1 MDIAIA
7 IVTGTVIAA
16 TPLLFAA
23 MGELVVERSGVLN
36 LGIEGMM
43 LIGAVTAFS
52 LSFAGYPPALAV
64 LAAVAAGAASSLLFG
79 VLALTL
85 LANQY
90 AAGIALA
97 ILGGGLSGFLGRN
110 FGAAPIEPVGPIHV
124 PGLSEVPFIGPVL
137 FGYDPM
143 VYLALALFG
152 AVWWVLYR
160 TRAGLVIRIIGEN
173 PQAAHDI
180 GYRVIPIRYA
190 TVVFG
195 GAMAGLGGA
204 YLALAYTPLWVENMT
219 SGRGWIALA
228 LVVFAS
234 WRPLRVLLGALL
246 FGGVN
251 ILQFHAQSQ
260 GIGVPS
266 ELLSALP
273 YLATILVLVLISR
286 NRRMQKVNFPASLA
300 KPFRPGH

>member
-1 MDIAIA
+1 MDVAIA

-124 PGLSEVPFIGPVL
+124 PGLSEVPFFGPVL

-266 ELLSALP
+266 EFLSALP

-300 KPFRPGH
+300 RPFRPGH

>member
-1 MDIAIA
+1 MDVAIA

-64 LAAVAAGAASSLLFG
+64 LAAVAVGAASSLLFG

-180 GYRVIPIRYA
+180 GYKVIPIRYA
-190 TVVFG
+190 T
-195 GAMAGLGGA
+195 
-204 YLALAYTPLWVENMT
+204 
-219 SGRGWIALA
+219 
-228 LVVFAS
+228 VVFAS

-266 ELLSALP
+266 EFLSALP
-273 YLATILVLVLISR
+273 YVATILVLVLISR

-300 KPFRPGH
+300 KPFRPGP

>member
-1 MDIAIA
+1 MDVAVA

-52 LSFAGYPPALAV
+52 LSFAGYPAPVAAA
-64 LAAVAAGAASSLLFG
+64 AAVAAGAASSLLFG

-110 FGAAPIEPVGPIHV
+110 FGAAPIEPVGPIQV
-124 PGLSEVPFIGPVL
+124 PVLSEIPFIGPVL

-143 VYLALALFG
+143 VYLALALVRRRVVG
-152 AVWWVLYR
+152 AV
-160 TRAGLVIRIIGEN
+160 
-173 PQAAHDI
+173 PH
-180 GYRVIPIRYA
+180 P
-190 TVVFG
+190 G
-195 GAMAGLGGA
+195 GAGHPDRRREPAGRARRRLPGDPD
-204 YLALAYTPLWVENMT
+204 PLPPRSSSAAAW
-219 SGRGWIALA
+219 R
-228 LVVFAS
+228 AS
-234 WRPLRVLLGALL
+234 AGP
-246 FGGVN
+246 
-251 ILQFHAQSQ
+251 
-260 GIGVPS
+260 
-266 ELLSALP
+266 
-273 YLATILVLVLISR
+273 ISR
-286 NRRMQKVNFPASLA
+286 SPTPRYGSRT
-300 KPFRPGH
+300 

>member
-1 MDIAIA
+1 MEVAVA

-52 LSFAGYPPALAV
+52 LSFAGYPPALAAA
-64 LAAVAAGAASSLLFG
+64 AAVAAGAASSLLFG

-124 PGLSEVPFIGPVL
+124 PVLSEIPFIGPVL

-195 GAMAGLGGA
+195 GGMAGFGGA

-266 ELLSALP
+266 EFLSALP

>member
-1 MDIAIA
+1 MDVAIA
-7 IVTGTVIAA
+7 IVTGTVVAA

-52 LSFAGYPPALAV
+52 LSLAGWPAPVAAV
-64 LAAVAAGAASSLLFG
+64 AAVAAGAASSLLFG

-97 ILGGGLSGFLGRN
+97 ILGSGLSAFIGRD
-110 FGAAPIEPVGPIHV
+110 FGAAPIDPIGPIHV
-124 PGLSEVPFIGPVL
+124 PMLSEVPFLGPVL

-160 TRAGLVIRIIGEN
+160 TKAGLVIRIVGEN
-173 PQAAHDI
+173 PQAAHDV

-204 YLALAYTPLWVENMT
+204 YLALAYTPLWVENLT

-251 ILQFHAQSQ
+251 ILQFHAQSR
-260 GIGVPS
+260 GIGIPS

-300 KPFRPGH
+300 RPFRPGH

>member
-1 MDIAIA
+1 MDVAVA
-7 IVTGTVIAA
+7 IVTGTVVAA

-52 LSFAGYPPALAV
+52 LSLAGYPAPVAAA
-64 LAAVAAGAASSLLFG
+64 AAVAAGAASSLLFG

-124 PGLSEVPFIGPVL
+124 PVLSEIPFLGPVL

-160 TRAGLVIRIIGEN
+160 TRAGLVIRIVGEN
-173 PQAAHDI
+173 PQAAHDV

-195 GAMAGLGGA
+195 GGMAGFGGA

-266 ELLSALP
+266 EFLSALP

-286 NRRMQKVNFPASLA
+286 NRQMQKVNFPASLA

>member
-1 MDIAIA
+1 MDVAIA

-266 ELLSALP
+266 EFLSALP

-286 NRRMQKVNFPASLA
+286 NRQMQKVNFPASLA
-300 KPFRPGH
+300 RPFRPGH

>member
-1 MDIAIA
+1 MDVAIA

-124 PGLSEVPFIGPVL
+124 PVLSEVPFIGPVL

-266 ELLSALP
+266 EFLSALP

>member
-1 MDIAIA
+1 
-7 IVTGTVIAA
+7 
-16 TPLLFAA
+16 
-23 MGELVVERSGVLN
+23 
-36 LGIEGMM
+36 M

-266 ELLSALP
+266 EFLSALP
-273 YLATILVLVLISR
+273 YVATILVLVLISR

>member
-1 MDIAIA
+1 MDVAIA
-7 IVTGTVIAA
+7 IVTGTVVAA

-52 LSFAGYPPALAV
+52 LSLAGWPAPVAA
-64 LAAVAAGAASSLLFG
+64 LAAVAVGAASSLLFG
-79 VLALTL
+79 GLALTL

-97 ILGGGLSGFLGRN
+97 ILGSGLSAFIGRD

-124 PGLSEVPFIGPVL
+124 PVLSEVPFIGPVL

-160 TRAGLVIRIIGEN
+160 TKAGLVIRIIGEN
-173 PQAAHDI
+173 PQAAHDV

-204 YLALAYTPLWVENMT
+204 YLALAYTPLWVENLT

-251 ILQFHAQSQ
+251 ILQFHAQSR
-260 GIGVPS
+260 GIGIPS

-300 KPFRPGH
+300 RPFRPGH

>member
-1 MDIAIA
+1 MDVAIA

-52 LSFAGYPPALAV
+52 LSFAGYPAPVAAA
-64 LAAVAAGAASSLLFG
+64 AAVAAGAASSLLFG

-124 PGLSEVPFIGPVL
+124 PVLSEIPFIGPVL

-160 TRAGLVIRIIGEN
+160 TRAGLVIRIVGEN
-173 PQAAHDI
+173 PQAAHDV

-195 GAMAGLGGA
+195 GGMAGFGGA

-251 ILQFHAQSQ
+251 ILQLHAQSR

-286 NRRMQKVNFPASLA
+286 NRQMQKVNFPASLA

>member
-1 MDIAIA
+1 MDVAVA

-52 LSFAGYPPALAV
+52 LSLAGYPAPVAAA
-64 LAAVAAGAASSLLFG
+64 AAVAAGAASSLLFG

-124 PGLSEVPFIGPVL
+124 PVLSEIPFIGPVL

-143 VYLALALFG
+143 VYMALALSG

-160 TRAGLVIRIIGEN
+160 TRAGLVIRIVGEN
-173 PQAAHDI
+173 PQAAHDV

-195 GAMAGLGGA
+195 GGMAGFGGA

-251 ILQFHAQSQ
+251 ILQFHAQSR

-266 ELLSALP
+266 EFLSALP

-286 NRRMQKVNFPASLA
+286 NRQMQKVNFPASLA
-300 KPFRPGH
+300 RPFRPGH

>member
-1 MDIAIA
+1 MDVAIA
-7 IVTGTVIAA
+7 IVTGTVVAA

-52 LSFAGYPPALAV
+52 LSLAGWPAPVAA

-79 VLALTL
+79 GLALTL

-97 ILGGGLSGFLGRN
+97 ILGSGLSAFIGRD
-110 FGAAPIEPVGPIHV
+110 FGAAPIEPIGPVHV
-124 PGLSEVPFIGPVL
+124 PVLSELPFLGPVL

-160 TRAGLVIRIIGEN
+160 TKAGLVVRIIGEN
-173 PQAAHDI
+173 PQAAHDV

-190 TVVFG
+190 TVGFG

-204 YLALAYTPLWVENMT
+204 YLALAYTPLWVENLT

-260 GIGVPS
+260 GIGIPS

>member
-1 MDIAIA
+1 MDVAIA

-52 LSFAGYPPALAV
+52 LSFAGYPAPVAAA
-64 LAAVAAGAASSLLFG
+64 AAVAAGAASSLLFG

-97 ILGGGLSGFLGRN
+97 ILGGGLSGFLGRS

-124 PGLSEVPFIGPVL
+124 PVLSEIPFIGPVL

-160 TRAGLVIRIIGEN
+160 TRAGLVIRIVGEN
-173 PQAAHDI
+173 PQAAHDV

-195 GAMAGLGGA
+195 GGMAGFGGA

-286 NRRMQKVNFPASLA
+286 NRQMQKVNFPASLA

>member
-1 MDIAIA
+1 MDVAVA

-52 LSFAGYPPALAV
+52 LSFAGYPAPVAAA
-64 LAAVAAGAASSLLFG
+64 AAVAAGAASSLLFG

-110 FGAAPIEPVGPIHV
+110 FGAAPIEPVGPIQV
-124 PGLSEVPFIGPVL
+124 PVLSEIPFIGPVL

-160 TRAGLVIRIIGEN
+160 TRAGLVIRIVGEN
-173 PQAAHDI
+173 PQAAHDV

-195 GAMAGLGGA
+195 GGMAGFGGA

-260 GIGVPS
+260 GLGVPS
-266 ELLSALP
+266 EFLSALP

-286 NRRMQKVNFPASLA
+286 NRQMQKVNFPASLA

>member
-7 IVTGTVIAA
+7 IVTGTVVAA

-52 LSFAGYPPALAV
+52 LSLAGWPTPVAA

-79 VLALTL
+79 GLALTL

-97 ILGGGLSGFLGRN
+97 ILGSGLSAFIGRD

-124 PGLSEVPFIGPVL
+124 PVLSEVPFIGPVL

-160 TRAGLVIRIIGEN
+160 TKAGLVIRIIGEN
-173 PQAAHDI
+173 PQAAHDV

-204 YLALAYTPLWVENMT
+204 YLALAYTPLWVENLT

-251 ILQFHAQSQ
+251 ILQFHAQSR
-260 GIGVPS
+260 GIGIPS

-300 KPFRPGH
+300 RPFRPGH

>member
-1 MDIAIA
+1 MDVAVA
-7 IVTGTVIAA
+7 IVTGTVVAA

-52 LSFAGYPPALAV
+52 LSLAGYPAPVAAA
-64 LAAVAAGAASSLLFG
+64 AAVAAGAASSLLFG

-97 ILGGGLSGFLGRN
+97 ILGGGLSGFLGRD

-124 PGLSEVPFIGPVL
+124 PVLSEIPFLGPVL

-143 VYLALALFG
+143 VYMALALSG

-160 TRAGLVIRIIGEN
+160 TRAGLVVRIIGEN
-173 PQAAHDI
+173 PQAAHDV

-195 GAMAGLGGA
+195 GGMAGFGGA

-251 ILQFHAQSQ
+251 ILQLHAQSR

-266 ELLSALP
+266 EFLSALP

-286 NRRMQKVNFPASLA
+286 NRQMQKVNFPASLA
-300 KPFRPGH
+300 KPFRPDH

>member
-1 MDIAIA
+1 MDVAVA

-52 LSFAGYPPALAV
+52 LSLAGYPAPVAAA
-64 LAAVAAGAASSLLFG
+64 AAVAAGAASSLLFG

-124 PGLSEVPFIGPVL
+124 PALSELPFIGPVL

-143 VYLALALFG
+143 VYLALALSG

-160 TRAGLVIRIIGEN
+160 TRAGLVIRIVGEN
-173 PQAAHDI
+173 PQAAHDV

-195 GAMAGLGGA
+195 GGMAGFGGA

-251 ILQFHAQSQ
+251 ILQLHAQSR

-266 ELLSALP
+266 EFLSALP

-286 NRRMQKVNFPASLA
+286 NRQMQKVNFPASLA
-300 KPFRPGH
+300 RPFRPGH

>member
-1 MDIAIA
+1 MDVAVA

-52 LSFAGYPPALAV
+52 LSFAGYPPAIAAI
-64 LAAVAAGAASSLLFG
+64 AAVAAGAASSLLFG

-124 PGLSEVPFIGPVL
+124 PVLSEIPFIGPVL

-143 VYLALALFG
+143 VYLALVLFG

-195 GAMAGLGGA
+195 GGMAGFGGA

-266 ELLSALP
+266 EFLSALP

-286 NRRMQKVNFPASLA
+286 NRQMQKVNFPASLA
-300 KPFRPGH
+300 RPFRPGH

>member
-1 MDIAIA
+1 MEIAIA
-7 IVTGTVIAA
+7 IITGTVISA

-23 MGELVVERSGVLN
+23 MGELVAERSGVLN
-36 LGIEGMM
+36 LGVEGMM
-43 LIGAVTAFS
+43 LIGAVTAFH
-52 LSFAGYPPALAV
+52 LAFAGYPLPVAALAGV
-64 LAAVAAGAASSLLFG
+64 LAGAASSLVFG
-79 VLALTL
+79 VLALNL

-90 AAGIALA
+90 AAGIALT
-97 ILGGGLSGFLGRN
+97 ILGGGLSAFLGRN
-110 FGAAPIEPVGPIHV
+110 FGAAPIKPVEPVHIPV
-124 PGLSEVPFIGPVL
+124 LSEIPVIGRILFDYDPLVYVAFLL
-137 FGYDPM
+137 FGII
-143 VYLALALFG
+143 
-152 AVWWVLYR
+152 WWVLYR
-160 TRAGLVIRIIGEN
+160 TKAGLVIRIIGEN

-180 GYRVIPIRYA
+180 GFKVIRIRYLA
-190 TVVFG
+190 VLFG

-204 YLALAYTPLWVENMT
+204 YLAIAYTPLWVEDMT
-219 SGRGWIALA
+219 AGRGWIALA

-251 ILQFHAQSQ
+251 ILQLHAQSQ
-260 GIGVPS
+260 GIGPAS

-286 NRRMQKVNFPASLA
+286 NRQAQKMNFPASLA